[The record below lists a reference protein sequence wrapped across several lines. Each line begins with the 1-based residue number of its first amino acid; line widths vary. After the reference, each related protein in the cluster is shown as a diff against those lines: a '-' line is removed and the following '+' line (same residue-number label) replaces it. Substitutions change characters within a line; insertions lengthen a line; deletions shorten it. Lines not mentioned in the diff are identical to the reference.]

1 MLPLD
6 ISTQEVFTTK
16 NAKSEPF
23 SEDNHLGQK
32 TRNQA
37 AKRNHAEL
45 LVASHVSVVFFGGT
59 SFFRSVFVTT
69 GRHDLSES

>member
-32 TRNQA
+32 TTNQA

-45 LVASHVSVVFFGGT
+45 LVASDVSVVFLAVPP
-59 SFFRSVFVTT
+59 FFVLFLLLLEGMT
-69 GRHDLSES
+69 